1 MAVVN
6 KEQPKEGA
14 PLPDAVPEPTDL
26 LWWVT
31 PLILVFENL
40 LPNLSFQ
47 LQELLPLLGSSSVPK
62 PTLPHRYAA
71 SLILISYNLLPNLSF
86 EL

>member
-6 KEQPKEGA
+6 KDQPKEVP

-47 LQELLPLLGSSSVPK
+47 LQELLPLLGSSRVPK
-62 PTLPHRYAA
+62 PTLPHR
-71 SLILISYNLLPNLSF
+71 PNLS
-86 EL
+86 LKL